1 MHRSANKNIQE
12 RIMSYNV
19 SDELQPMSPWKYFFL
34 DILYYIPLIGFIFL
48 VCHAIG
54 SHNINK
60 RNHARSKFCIFVVLF
75 IIAGIFLLTGAAG
88 SIAAW
93 FAGLFTQA

>member
-1 MHRSANKNIQE
+1 MHRCANKITQE

-19 SDELQPMSPWKYFFL
+19 PDELQPMSPWKYFFL
-34 DILYYIPLIGFIFL
+34 DILYAIPLIGFIFL

-60 RNHARSKFCIFVVLF
+60 RNHARSKFCIFVILLVILV
-75 IIAGIFLLTGAAG
+75 IFWLTGAAG
-88 SIAAW
+88 SIATW
-93 FAGLFTQA
+93 FAGLFTQS